1 MLANAGQPPS
11 VRVRRAV
18 LAVCAAADTV
28 GAVEGIR
35 WSTKGA
41 GDFALVQA
49 GTALDAGGLQA
60 IVSDDAEVFG
70 AMIEFELNID
80 EPGGRNTLLPA
91 AMAVYVEADDD
102 DGSIYVIVRLR
113 TSAYAD
119 ATLDGDNRTIA
130 ALNRSKL
137 RGFLSTLQ
145 SSLALRLDDLEAGYY
160 KDQVDECGFHG
171 RS

>member
-60 IVSDDAEVFG
+60 IVGDDAEVFG

-102 DGSIYVIVRLR
+102 GSIFLIVRLR

-119 ATLDGDNRTIA
+119 TTLDGDNRTIA

-145 SSLALRLDDLEAGYY
+145 GSLALRLDDLEAGYY
-160 KDQVDECGFHG
+160 KGQVDECGFHG